1 MKKLLM
7 VLLLVL
13 GLACAGGGYYIF
25 VLKPEQD
32 AKKLQKPKKIEKPKK
47 EPVKTE
53 EKKAP
58 PPKPITEYFVSTE
71 ELGVRD
77 GPSYDAFINDHMYRG
92 EKVTILERKGD
103 WGRIS
108 RYYVYSKGG
117 KEEADWLPMVGLAT
131 SPPVITE
138 EERRATLIS
147 FVGKSDD
154 FKLHETAFLKAT
166 DTLLKEDKCRPQDF
180 QELEGW
186 VKSVKYKDREVYFVY
201 CGGLQLSNKIYLDVK
216 TGQIFE

>member
-25 VLKPEQD
+25 VIKPEQD
-32 AKKLQKPKKIEKPKK
+32 AKKLQKPKKVEEPKP
-47 EPVKTE
+47 EPPKV

-58 PPKPITEYFVSTE
+58 PPEPNTEYFVGTE

-77 GPSYDAFINDHMYRG
+77 APSYDAFVREHMYRG

-103 WGRIS
+103 FGRIS
-108 RYYVYSKGG
+108 RYYVYSEGG
-117 KEEADWLPMVGLAT
+117 KEEADWLPMVGLVT
-131 SPPVITE
+131 TPPVVTE
-138 EERRATLIS
+138 EERITTLVS

-154 FKLHETAFLKAT
+154 FKLHEKAFLKAT
-166 DTLLKEDKCRPQDF
+166 DTLLKQDKCRPNDF
-180 QELEGW
+180 QELGGW
-186 VKSVKYKDREVYFVY
+186 VKSVKYSDREVYFVY
-201 CGGLQLSNKIYLDVK
+201 CGGLGQSNKVYLDVQS
-216 TGQIFE
+216 GEIFH